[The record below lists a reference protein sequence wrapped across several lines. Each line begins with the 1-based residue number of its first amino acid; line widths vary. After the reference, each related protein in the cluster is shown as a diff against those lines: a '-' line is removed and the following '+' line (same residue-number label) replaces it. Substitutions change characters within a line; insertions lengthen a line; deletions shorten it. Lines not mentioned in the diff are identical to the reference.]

1 MAVDVAGM
9 TDRQLLFM
17 ANFITMTPGTLGL
30 IFSDSKDKLYIHMM
44 YVDDDM
50 ETLAGSSRKL
60 TESGCDVFF
69 EDWGLPLAVFAL
81 ISSLLLVAAIGLAL
95 FRVVRGPSPFDR
107 VVALDLI
114 GGICLCLIVCLP
126 SFSIRKCCSMRPS

>member
-1 MAVDVAGM
+1 MMRLLHFISFLTFYIGEIVKSNFRVAHDALTPIHRMTPGIMAVDVAGM

-50 ETLAGSSRKL
+50 ETLGKELSETYGKRVRR
-60 TESGCDVFF
+60 VF
-69 EDWGLPLAVFAL
+69 
-81 ISSLLLVAAIGLAL
+81 
-95 FRVVRGPSPFDR
+95 
-107 VVALDLI
+107 
-114 GGICLCLIVCLP
+114 
-126 SFSIRKCCSMRPS
+126 